1 MNSITKRFHL
11 SKSQIILILTTCMQ
25 YKCNICMCCLCKQIS
40 YFFND
45 MNLKLGKVFKFE
57 KSLFFHSF

>member
-25 YKCNICMCCLCKQIS
+25 YKCNICVVCASSRVI
-40 YFFND
+40 FFND